1 MLARYLLTRAL
12 RWTTGLALV
21 LFITYALMFYG
32 AGDPV
37 RRMFV
42 ETSSGGVFQDEAMM
56 QILRQRYGLDKPFPE
71 QFANYVKRLFQ
82 GNLGWSIRENR
93 GVNRMVQVR
102 LPISMQL
109 GFVATLLASLVGI
122 PLGVIAALRHN
133 RWLDNLIVGVSV
145 FINAV
150 PIFVTGPLFLI
161 FFVLVLKV
169 MDVPFGWKGLFNKQV
184 ILPLAVMAMGPLPT
198 IVRQTRAGILEV
210 MEEDYIRTA
219 RAKGLPEKLVI
230 TRHMLRPVMIP
241 VITSIGMIMITLVNG
256 ALFVETIYNIPGFG
270 QLTYQGLTTVDY
282 SIIMS
287 VVLIGTLIVMV
298 SNLLVDLVYPF
309 LDPRITHQG

>member
-1 MLARYLLTRAL
+1 MARYFLTRLL
-12 RWTTGLALV
+12 RWGSGLLLV
-21 LFITYALMFYG
+21 LFITYSLMFYG

-42 ETSSGGVFQDEAMM
+42 QEASGGVYQDEAAL
-56 QILRQRYGLDKPFPE
+56 QAIRRQYGLDKPFPE
-71 QFANYVKRLFQ
+71 QFANYIKKLTQ
-82 GNLGWSIRENR
+82 GDLGISIRERR

-109 GFVATLLASLVGI
+109 GLAATFLAGLIGI
-122 PLGVIAALRHN
+122 PLGVLAALKHN
-133 RWLDNLIVGVSV
+133 RWQDNLIVGTAV
-145 FINAV
+145 FVNAV

-169 MDVPFGWKGLFNKQV
+169 MDVPFGWKGLFNRQV
-184 ILPLAVMAMGPLPT
+184 LLPLGVMTMGPLPT
-198 IVRQTRAGILEV
+198 IIRQTRAGILEV
-210 MEEDYIRTA
+210 LGEDYIRTA
-219 RAKGLPEKLVI
+219 RAKGLPEKVI
-230 TRHMLRPVMIP
+230 ILRHMLRPVMIP
-241 VITSIGMIMITLVNG
+241 VVTSLGMIMIGLVNG

-282 SIIMS
+282 PVIMA

-298 SNLLVDLVYPF
+298 GNLLVDLMYPL